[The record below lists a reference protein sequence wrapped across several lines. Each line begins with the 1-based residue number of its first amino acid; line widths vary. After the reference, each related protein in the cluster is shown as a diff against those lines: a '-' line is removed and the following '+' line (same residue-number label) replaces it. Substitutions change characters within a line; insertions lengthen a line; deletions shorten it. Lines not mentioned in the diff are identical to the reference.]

1 MVTTLCVLVFAGWEK
16 GAEEDK
22 EAEGRQAGFVDTQ
35 ERARAQDRPGAEGDH
50 EAGGG
55 LRAHL
60 LPPRPGGQSGRIHP
74 GGQGTRLLPQED
86 GQEEAE
92 VTTEQLSSLF
102 W

>member
-1 MVTTLCVLVFAGWEK
+1 M
-16 GAEEDK
+16 
-22 EAEGRQAGFVDTQ
+22 DTQ

-92 VTTEQLSSLF
+92 VTTEQINSSCPHSFDRRLIEFECDLF
-102 W
+102 VF